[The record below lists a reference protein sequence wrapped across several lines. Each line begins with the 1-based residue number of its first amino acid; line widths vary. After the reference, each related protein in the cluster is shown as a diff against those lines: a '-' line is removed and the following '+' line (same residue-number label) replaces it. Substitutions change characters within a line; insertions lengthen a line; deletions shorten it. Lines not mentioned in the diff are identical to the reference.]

1 MSRSALL
8 FLAFSLLY
16 SLNSCSVLKRSPK
29 YGFNEGY
36 YSSRIFHKKE
46 KRVYVVPTEDTIKV
60 YTEKSL
66 QRPAIDTTQS
76 LKLAFPQNQKP
87 VQFHTWLFKQGSF
100 DIDVLTIPF
109 KYRPAVKDFPG
120 QLNASFNG
128 AVYIGYRSDLYRL
141 SYKQTPLHVFK
152 RNITHYGY
160 SFGVF
165 TGIGTA
171 RIDEYVTDNGI
182 NIQYDGAIN
191 LSGVNIVVGVEKLSI
206 GLAVGIDHLLDR
218 NRKYWINE
226 AEPWVGLSFGLNLN

>member
-1 MSRSALL
+1 
-8 FLAFSLLY
+8 
-16 SLNSCSVLKRSPK
+16 
-29 YGFNEGY
+29 
-36 YSSRIFHKKE
+36 
-46 KRVYVVPTEDTIKV
+46 
-60 YTEKSL
+60 
-66 QRPAIDTTQS
+66 
-76 LKLAFPQNQKP
+76 
-87 VQFHTWLFKQGSF
+87 
-100 DIDVLTIPF
+100 
-109 KYRPAVKDFPG
+109 
-120 QLNASFNG
+120 LNAGFNG
-128 AVYIGYRSDLYRL
+128 AVYFGYRSDLYRL

-160 SFGVF
+160 SFGFF

-182 NIQYDGAIN
+182 NIQYDGAVN